1 MSVMK
6 RDGASEAP
14 VTGLLLRWREGDE
27 EALEELMPLV
37 YEELRRL
44 ARLKM
49 RGERRDHTLQPTALV
64 HEAFV
69 RLVGLKLDWQDRAH
83 FLCIAARL
91 IRQVLVDHARS
102 HNAVKRGRGAVRVSL
117 HEEDVVV
124 EPLVELLGLDE
135 ALERLQAHDSRSSR
149 VIELHYFGGL
159 SYREIAEVLDLSEAT
174 VDRDMRFARAWLR
187 RELDREPQQRTGR

>member
-1 MSVMK
+1 MK
-6 RDGASEAP
+6 PDDATEAP

-27 EALEELMPLV
+27 QALEELMPLV

-49 RGERRDHTLQPTALV
+49 RGERRNHTLQATALV

-69 RLVGLKLDWQDRAH
+69 RLVDVKLDWQDRAH

-91 IRQVLVDHARS
+91 IRRVLVDHARS
-102 HNAVKRGRGAVRVSL
+102 HNAAKRGRGAIRVSL

-124 EPLVELLGLDE
+124 EPLVEVLGLDE
-135 ALERLQAHDSRSSR
+135 ALERLQAHDSRCSQ

-159 SYREIAEVLDLSEAT
+159 TYREIAEVLDLSEAT

-187 RELDREPQQRTGR
+187 RELDTEPQQPTGR